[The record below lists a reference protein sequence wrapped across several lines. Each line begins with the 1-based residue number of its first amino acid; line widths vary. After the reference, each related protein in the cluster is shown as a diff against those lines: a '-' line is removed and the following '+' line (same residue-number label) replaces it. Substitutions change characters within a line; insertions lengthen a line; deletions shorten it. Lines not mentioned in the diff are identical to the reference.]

1 MNYIKIKDVTDFVR
15 NGASIKQPKQCSTG
29 IPITRIETV
38 SNSVFNW
45 DKLGFADITDDK
57 YKDYYLKDK
66 DVLLSHINS
75 AKFLGRSV
83 LFEAKDNNPIIHGM
97 NLLCLRFIQSKYN
110 PKFFVWYSN
119 SRIAKNYFEENTKK
133 AVNQAS
139 ITSTAIKE
147 MPIPEL
153 SLTEQQK
160 IAAHL
165 DSIQSAI
172 DNKKQQLSELDEL
185 VKSKFVEMFGENPVE
200 SGKWKVET
208 LGLKS
213 ELITKGA
220 SPRWQGVEYQSEG
233 TLFVT
238 SENVREGYVDLTKS
252 KFLPDEINEILPR
265 SVLKKNDVLIN
276 IVGASIGRAAIYE
289 FEQKANINQAV
300 ALVRLNSSD
309 LDKTFLLI
317 YLNSELAMKLYQSM
331 IKGGARDNLSLKNIS
346 DLSIPVPPIE
356 LQNTF
361 AEYVQKI
368 DSAKSIIKTQLV
380 DLQELLDSKM
390 DEYFGE

>member
-1 MNYIKIKDVTDFVR
+1 MKKQIKDVISAEFKGLWGTDFSDDGIPVIKTNNMTYEGRIDYSDICLR
-15 NGASIKQPKQCSTG
+15 NITSEEAEENFLCNGDLIIEKSGGTKTHSVGYVNIFEGEDNKYVCNNFILPIRPNRDLVNPKYLFWQLHGMYEAGRFSDCFNKTTG
-29 IPITRIETV
+29 IQNLQKKTYFSKE
-38 SNSVFNW
+38 
-45 DKLGFADITDDK
+45 
-57 YKDYYLKDK
+57 
-66 DVLLSHINS
+66 INVPT
-75 AKFLGRSV
+75 L
-83 LFEAKDNNPIIHGM
+83 P
-97 NLLCLRFIQSKYN
+97 
-110 PKFFVWYSN
+110 
-119 SRIAKNYFEENTKK
+119 
-133 AVNQAS
+133 
-139 ITSTAIKE
+139 
-147 MPIPEL
+147 
-153 SLTEQQK
+153 EQQK

-172 DNKKQQLSELDEL
+172 DNKKQQLAQLDEL

-208 LGLKS
+208 LGSKS

-252 KFLPDEINEILPR
+252 KYLPDEINEILPR
-265 SVLKKNDVLIN
+265 SILKKNDVLIN

-356 LQNTF
+356 LQTTF

-368 DSAKSIIKTQLV
+368 DSAKSIIKTQLE

>member
-1 MNYIKIKDVTDFVR
+1 MKKKLKDICNGFTKNIAQKELDEL
-15 NGASIKQPKQCSTG
+15 NGDYEIYGASGLIKK
-29 IPITRIETV
+29 I
-38 SNSVFNW
+38 
-45 DKLGFADITDDK
+45 
-57 YKDYYLKDK
+57 DYYVSEVPYIGIVKDGSG
-66 DVLLSHINS
+66 VGRVSS
-75 AKFLGRSV
+75 YPAKSSLIGTMQYIVPNNDIDLQYLMYALRS
-83 LFEAKDNNPIIHGM
+83 M
-97 NLLCLRFIQSKYN
+97 NLGNLFKGAAI
-110 PKFFVWYSN
+110 PH
-119 SRIAKNYFEENTKK
+119 IYFKEYKEFN
-133 AVNQAS
+133 VNV
-139 ITSTAIKE
+139 
-147 MPIPEL
+147 P
-153 SLTEQQK
+153 SLPDQQK
-160 IAAHL
+160 IATHL

-172 DNKKQQLSELDEL
+172 DNKKQQLAQLDEL

-208 LGLKS
+208 LGSKS

-252 KFLPDEINEILPR
+252 KYLPDEINEILPR
-265 SVLKKNDVLIN
+265 SILKKNDVLIN

-356 LQNTF
+356 LQTTF

-380 DLQELLDSKM
+380 DLQELLDSKI

>member
-1 MNYIKIKDVTDFVR
+1 MKKTVKLDDILSIARGASPRPISNYITNESDGVNWIKIGDVDPNSFFITHTEEKITKEGAKKSRYVKEGDFILSNSMSFGRPYILKINGCVHDGWLILSDYENYVTSSYLYYLLRSPIVQNQFDGSANGATVR
-15 NGASIKQPKQCSTG
+15 NLNSDIVRKVSVSIHT
-29 IPITRIETV
+29 
-38 SNSVFNW
+38 
-45 DKLGFADITDDK
+45 DK
-57 YKDYYLKDK
+57 
-66 DVLLSHINS
+66 
-75 AKFLGRSV
+75 
-83 LFEAKDNNPIIHGM
+83 
-97 NLLCLRFIQSKYN
+97 
-110 PKFFVWYSN
+110 
-119 SRIAKNYFEENTKK
+119 
-133 AVNQAS
+133 
-139 ITSTAIKE
+139 
-147 MPIPEL
+147 
-153 SLTEQQK
+153 TEQQK

-172 DNKKQQLSELDEL
+172 DNKKQQLQQLDEL
-185 VKSKFVEMFGENPVE
+185 VKSKFVEMFGETPVE

-208 LGLKS
+208 LGSKS

-252 KFLPDEINEILPR
+252 KYLPDEINEILPR
-265 SVLKKNDVLIN
+265 SILRKNDVLIN

-289 FEQKANINQAV
+289 FEKKANINQAV

-309 LDKTFLLI
+309 LDRTFLLI

-356 LQNTF
+356 LQNDFATF
-361 AEYVQKI
+361 VQKI
-368 DSAKSIIKTQLV
+368 DSAKSIIKTQLE

>member
-1 MNYIKIKDVTDFVR
+1 MKKTVKLNDILSITRGASPRPISNYITNESDGVNWIKIGDVDPNSFFITHTEEKITKEGAKKSRYVKEGDFILSNSMSFGRPYILKINGCVHDGWLILSDYENHVTSSYLYYLLRSPTVQSQFDGSAKGATVR
-15 NGASIKQPKQCSTG
+15 NLNSDIVRNVSVSI
-29 IPITRIETV
+29 
-38 SNSVFNW
+38 
-45 DKLGFADITDDK
+45 
-57 YKDYYLKDK
+57 
-66 DVLLSHINS
+66 H
-75 AKFLGRSV
+75 
-83 LFEAKDNNPIIHGM
+83 NN
-97 NLLCLRFIQSKYN
+97 K
-110 PKFFVWYSN
+110 
-119 SRIAKNYFEENTKK
+119 
-133 AVNQAS
+133 
-139 ITSTAIKE
+139 
-147 MPIPEL
+147 
-153 SLTEQQK
+153 TEQQK

-172 DNKKQQLSELDEL
+172 DNKKQQLAQLDEL

-200 SGKWKVET
+200 NGKWKVET
-208 LGLKS
+208 LGSKS

-252 KFLPDEINEILPR
+252 KYLPDEINEILPR
-265 SVLKKNDVLIN
+265 SILRKNDVLIN

-309 LDKTFLLI
+309 LDRTFLLI

-368 DSAKSIIKTQLV
+368 DSAKTIIKTQLN
-380 DLQELLDSKM
+380 DLNELLESKM
-390 DEYFGE
+390 DFYFGE

>member
-1 MNYIKIKDVTDFVR
+1 MKKQIKDVISAEFKGLWGTDFSDDGIPVIKTNNMTYEGRIDYSDICLR
-15 NGASIKQPKQCSTG
+15 NITSEEAEENFLCNGDLIIEKSGGTKTHSVGYVNIFEGEDNKYVCNNFILPIRPNRDLVNPKYLFWQLHGMYEAGRFSDCFNKTTG
-29 IPITRIETV
+29 IQNLQKKTYFSKE
-38 SNSVFNW
+38 
-45 DKLGFADITDDK
+45 
-57 YKDYYLKDK
+57 
-66 DVLLSHINS
+66 INVPP
-75 AKFLGRSV
+75 L
-83 LFEAKDNNPIIHGM
+83 P
-97 NLLCLRFIQSKYN
+97 
-110 PKFFVWYSN
+110 
-119 SRIAKNYFEENTKK
+119 
-133 AVNQAS
+133 
-139 ITSTAIKE
+139 
-147 MPIPEL
+147 
-153 SLTEQQK
+153 EQQK

-172 DNKKQQLSELDEL
+172 DNKKQQLAQLDEL

-208 LGLKS
+208 LGSKS

-252 KFLPDEINEILPR
+252 KYLPDEINEILPR
-265 SVLKKNDVLIN
+265 SILKKNDVLIN

-356 LQNTF
+356 LQTTF

-368 DSAKSIIKTQLV
+368 DSAKSIIKTQLE

>member
-1 MNYIKIKDVTDFVR
+1 MKKTVKLNDILSITRGASPRPISNYITNESDGVNWIKIGDVDPNSFFITHTEEKITKEGAKKSRYVKEGDFILSNSMSFGRPFILKINGCVHDGWLILSDYDNYVTSSYLYYLLRSPIVQNQFDGSANGATVR
-15 NGASIKQPKQCSTG
+15 NLNSDIVRKVSVSIHT
-29 IPITRIETV
+29 
-38 SNSVFNW
+38 
-45 DKLGFADITDDK
+45 DK
-57 YKDYYLKDK
+57 
-66 DVLLSHINS
+66 
-75 AKFLGRSV
+75 
-83 LFEAKDNNPIIHGM
+83 
-97 NLLCLRFIQSKYN
+97 
-110 PKFFVWYSN
+110 
-119 SRIAKNYFEENTKK
+119 
-133 AVNQAS
+133 
-139 ITSTAIKE
+139 
-147 MPIPEL
+147 
-153 SLTEQQK
+153 TEQQK

-172 DNKKQQLSELDEL
+172 DNKKQQLQQLDEL

-208 LGLKS
+208 LGSKS

-252 KFLPDEINEILPR
+252 KYLPDEINEILPR
-265 SVLKKNDVLIN
+265 SILRKNDVLIN

-309 LDKTFLLI
+309 LDRTFLLI

-368 DSAKSIIKTQLV
+368 DSAKSIIKKQLN
-380 DLQELLDSKM
+380 DLNELLESKM
-390 DEYFGE
+390 DHYFS

>member
-1 MNYIKIKDVTDFVR
+1 MNRCKVQEIAELITKGTTPTTLGFSYIDEGINFVKIESIDA
-15 NGASIKQPKQCSTG
+15 NGKFDKTKFAHISEECHVSLKRSKLQKNDILFSIAGAIGRTAIVSEDILPANTNQALAIIRLKKNNNDLNFIRYQLSSASVIKQTEKQKQGVAQLNLS
-29 IPITRIETV
+29 
-38 SNSVFNW
+38 
-45 DKLGFADITDDK
+45 
-57 YKDYYLKDK
+57 LKDIGN
-66 DVLLSHINS
+66 LEINVPS
-75 AKFLGRSV
+75 L
-83 LFEAKDNNPIIHGM
+83 
-97 NLLCLRFIQSKYN
+97 
-110 PKFFVWYSN
+110 
-119 SRIAKNYFEENTKK
+119 
-133 AVNQAS
+133 
-139 ITSTAIKE
+139 
-147 MPIPEL
+147 PE
-153 SLTEQQK
+153 QKK
-160 IAAHL
+160 IASHL
-165 DSIQSAI
+165 DTIQSAI
-172 DNKKQQLSELDEL
+172 DNKKQQLQQLDEL
-185 VKSKFVEMFGENPVE
+185 VKSKFVEMFGETPIE

-208 LGLKS
+208 LGSKS

-252 KFLPDEINEILPR
+252 KYLPDEINEILPR
-265 SVLKKNDVLIN
+265 SILRKNDVLIN

-289 FEQKANINQAV
+289 FEKKANINQAV

-309 LDKTFLLI
+309 LDRTFLLI

-368 DSAKSIIKTQLV
+368 DSAKSIIKTQLN
-380 DLQELLDSKM
+380 DLNELLESKM
-390 DEYFGE
+390 DFYFGE

>member
-1 MNYIKIKDVTDFVR
+1 MKKQIKDVISAEFKGLWGTDFSDDGIPVIKTNNMTYEGRIDYSDICLR
-15 NGASIKQPKQCSTG
+15 NITSEEAEENFLCNGDLIIEKSGGTKTHSVGYVNIFEGEDNKYVCNNFILPIRPNRDLVNPKYLFWQLHGMYEAGRFSDCFNKTTG
-29 IPITRIETV
+29 IQNLQKKTYFSKE
-38 SNSVFNW
+38 
-45 DKLGFADITDDK
+45 
-57 YKDYYLKDK
+57 
-66 DVLLSHINS
+66 IN
-75 AKFLGRSV
+75 V
-83 LFEAKDNNPIIHGM
+83 P
-97 NLLCLRFIQSKYN
+97 
-110 PKFFVWYSN
+110 
-119 SRIAKNYFEENTKK
+119 
-133 AVNQAS
+133 
-139 ITSTAIKE
+139 
-147 MPIPEL
+147 
-153 SLTEQQK
+153 SLPDQQK

-172 DNKKQQLSELDEL
+172 DNKKQQLAQLDEL

-208 LGLKS
+208 LGSKS

-252 KFLPDEINEILPR
+252 KYLPDEINEILPR
-265 SVLKKNDVLIN
+265 SILKKNDVLIN

-368 DSAKSIIKTQLV
+368 DSAKSIIKTQLE